1 MRLDIKEGRTYVLEI
16 YGMTQQWCLFCHGYN
31 SSLFLPPGNTRFTW
45 STWTSGTSRRKGKIS
60 SVYVLKRPSNAIF
73 VFSWIFPLLYISFI
87 VQMFFSR
94 GVLLSASPLERQK
107 QKGWKHLRGGKFP
120 RQLLVARMGS
130 VRIGLL
136 PALTRLSAAFTPG
149 AVHPLGRALPRDSAL
164 LSSLHRCC
172 CRESL
177 WNSA

>member
-1 MRLDIKEGRTYVLEI
+1 MYLRYMEWHSSDVCSVTDTIPHSFSLQGTPGLPGPPGPVGPPGERVRFLQFMFWKDQVMPFLYFLGFFPFFI
-16 YGMTQQWCLFCHGYN
+16 YL
-31 SSLFLPPGNTRFTW
+31 SLFKCF
-45 STWTSGTSRRKGKIS
+45 
-60 SVYVLKRPSNAIF
+60 F
-73 VFSWIFPLLYISFI
+73 QEESF
-87 VQMFFSR
+87 
-94 GVLLSASPLERQK
+94 LSASPLERQK